1 MLGLLRRNIFNC
13 SAEVKAIAYKAL
25 VRPRLEYCSAVW
37 DPYHRTHINIVERIQ
52 RRAARFVSK
61 DYSRETSATSS
72 VQNLEWDTLEERRTK
87 CRLITIYKEAH
98 GLIPSNID
106 HLRHKKFYQSH
117 RLHGQHSFIHPA
129 FNKDCFKYSLYPRS
143 IPEWNLLPDGT
154 KMAPDLLTFKTVL
167 NTINVRDLVSKAHF
181 KI

>member
-37 DPYHRTHINIVERIQ
+37 DPYHRTHINVVERIQ
-52 RRAARFVSK
+52 RRAARFVST
-61 DYSRETSATSS
+61 DYSRETSATSL

-106 HLRHKKFYQSH
+106 HLRHKIFTNLVDFMAST
-117 RLHGQHSFIHPA
+117 HSFILLSARTVSSIRSTQDQFLNGIFYLMGPRWHQT
-129 FNKDCFKYSLYPRS
+129 YSLSRRHLMS
-143 IPEWNLLPDGT
+143 
-154 KMAPDLLTFKTVL
+154 
-167 NTINVRDLVSKAHF
+167 INVRDLVSKGGF